1 MIARLC
7 ELRRCVIRLCVI
19 TVVCLGAAGV
29 VHAQVYLPVPD
40 QPRRGSVEL
49 GGGLL
54 WAGGFDLDSLP
65 ALLTANAGNQAPP
78 VTLFGTETRV
88 GSIAGLKG
96 RVGFFLSSTVSLE
109 AGVAVSRPVVG
120 VRVFDD
126 FENAPPLT
134 IEQTMT
140 RYAFDGSILLHPRRW
155 ALTGGRATPFV
166 IAGAGYLREL
176 HEARELIETG
186 RSYHAGAG
194 VKYWLTQ
201 GRRRLGLRG
210 DALLVLRDGAYG
222 SEAQR
227 RAHPSLGATLTYLF

>member
-1 MIARLC
+1 MSPRL
-7 ELRRCVIRLCVI
+7 CVIRLCVI
-19 TVVCLGAAGV
+19 SVVCLGAAGV
-29 VHAQVYLPVPD
+29 VHAQVSVPVPD

-54 WAGGFDLDSLP
+54 WAGGFDVESLP
-65 ALLTANAGNQAPP
+65 ALLTANAGNQAPA

-88 GSIAGLKG
+88 GSIAGLQG
-96 RVGFFLSSTVSLE
+96 RVGLFISSTVSLE
-109 AGVAVSRPVVG
+109 AGVGVSRPIVG

-126 FENAPPLT
+126 FEDAPPLM

-140 RYAFDGSILLHPRRW
+140 RYTFDGSILLHPRRW
-155 ALTGGRATPFV
+155 ASAGGRATPFI

-176 HEARELIETG
+176 HEGRELVETG

-194 VKYWLTQ
+194 LRYWLTQ

-210 DALLVLRDGAYG
+210 DALLVVRDGAYAG
-222 SEAQR
+222 ESR
-227 RAHPSLGATLTYLF
+227 RPHAAVGATLTYLF